1 MDKVNKEAIRV
12 AKGIIS
18 KEINPNNGC
27 AQLSELS
34 QENNSPDELQI
45 FELLAHEQYG
55 HEHIG
60 ITAEDTALQI
70 TEECENFVNKVS

>member
-1 MDKVNKEAIRV
+1 MDKIIKEAIGIG
-12 AKGIIS
+12 KSIIS
-18 KEINPNNGC
+18 KEINPNTGC

-34 QENNSPDELQI
+34 QENNSPSELQI

-60 ITAEDTALQI
+60 ITAENTIPQI
-70 TEECENFVNKVS
+70 IEECENLVNKNS